1 MISPVRHRRVAGLL
15 AVAVAASL
23 GVSAC
28 SSSGGSGGGNKSGKI
43 VAFSVPQ
50 PAYDALE
57 TAFAKTSAGKGV
69 KFSQSYGPSGSQS
82 KAVASG
88 QPADYVGFSLEPDM
102 TKLVPQFVDA
112 SWNGARP
119 RASSRVPSW

>member
-1 MISPVRHRRVAGLL
+1 MSAAWAWFASPPCIVYEGDGEARQDCHSSVLGVNHEEYDAMISPVRHGRVAGLL

-28 SSSGGSGGGNKSGKI
+28 SSSGGSSSGGGNKSVKI
-43 VAFSVPQ
+43 VAFSVPK

-69 KFSQSYGPSGSQS
+69 QFSQS
-82 KAVASG
+82 
-88 QPADYVGFSLEPDM
+88 
-102 TKLVPQFVDA
+102 
-112 SWNGARP
+112 
-119 RASSRVPSW
+119 